1 MAWDS
6 HCLAV
11 YEFENNLNDSG
22 NYGHNATETGTL
34 TYSNT
39 IKKYGDYSITTTQ
52 PQQNYF
58 TIPSLGSYARTL
70 EMRVYWSSLVTWY
83 RFFHNA
89 YSSLVFHSRNN
100 KNYIIWCLNG
110 IWEVELF
117 NFPTLN
123 AWYGIATRIEGSS
136 APYVWRMFTTGANDE
151 IYVERT
157 NFQSNVIPGMN
168 LMYMLYS
175 QPNDAPSGTL
185 YIDRVV
191 LSDIVR
197 DTLPTEP
204 EPIITEVS
212 PNEGDY
218 NGGTFVTIYGQNFT
232 SDVQV
237 YFDNNLAVNITYIDS
252 NTLTCYTPAGIKD
265 KLVDVKVVT
274 TGGEYTKTNA
284 FLYVDYSAQITQEI
298 AEAELIVEK
307 ENVML
312 NATITGAINNSDYC
326 KDGIYTH
333 YNVDTG
339 TKQIATAPVGNTFT
353 IDFGTAKTIKKITF
367 YFWPVASTYFGSE
380 TTYIGTQFSIQYW
393 DGSAW
398 QNLMWDS
405 FNNYLGIGNVNITY
419 APKYYCES
427 AGIVSIFSKTG
438 ITTSKLN
445 ISSNTNL
452 GITEITACDLLF
464 INPTNIRIADG
475 ADVENLNYNGM
486 EITAEIIDSDFSCF
500 NSIEY
505 GKNAYFKVKYR
516 GKTKYF
522 GQLKV
527 TASELNVAD
536 RILSLSLETN
546 YKNLELV
553 KVNRNAITGTMDV
566 AEAIEWLILTANIH
580 RDLVDITFFSQ
591 FNYFPEQG
599 TVGEEITKILELAGD
614 ANIAVSD
621 GLLKIR
627 QRTSESLTFSSLQE
641 TDNTWGQ
648 YYNNYKSYVG
658 FDRNNSEFNYCVND
672 LKYNA
677 YAPPVGFTIAESYSN
692 LLQKWLEGKING
704 DYSNISF
711 VDKGNI
717 NHYAL
722 KILAPS
728 GYINLINGFLRKTR
742 EYQSGNQ
749 YDVYSVFQIVLEP
762 DQGDVFFEIQFK
774 PKYATN
780 WASFSPTIT
789 TTGKQKRIILE
800 FFNAIYPLSTVLQC
814 NIYIYNETNKYMQTT
829 YNLYTSW
836 DYEISNPNLDCNI
849 EIKLKARSDG
859 TNVEIKGLGFTNKD
873 FRQSL
878 AYNLSTLDATRYNTF
893 EFSAQKFSNADV
905 EVYTKSTN
913 DTLPVALSSSNLVL
927 SAAANS
933 LYVIFIAKNLR
944 LISYDFLLENIYP
957 NVNGLTSYSYNWSKL
972 VLNTSQYVK
981 LNYFKLNYEDIERGI
996 IQVYPRQLIYKN
1008 TIESLTQSIIFNKLN
1023 IAQYKYNTQNTIDE
1037 LYDDKTVFIIDTAD
1051 YEINA
1056 EYDLIDTTK
1065 PQQLYI
1071 NVTIAGV
1078 TYEYTYSP
1086 CENQYEA
1093 TPDWYITYKSYG
1105 LGAYVL
1111 IHPNSSM
1118 QRQINEIKIS
1128 AYQFHEVGK
1137 TNKIYDWLDSQ
1148 KKYGILEKKIDN
1160 KKINDASLL
1169 QLIYLKYNRFLNLP
1183 TQILGDG
1190 ITTDINLDVD
1200 LMKYI
1205 KIYDE
1210 ILNRITNYKVY
1221 EYEMTFDIINQTYE
1235 MILKG
1240 RSQSYEQY

>member
-22 NYGHNATETGTL
+22 NYGKNATATGTL

-39 IKKYGDYSITTTQ
+39 IKKYGDYSVTTSD
-52 PQQNYF
+52 PRYNYF
-58 TIPSLGSYARTL
+58 TIPDLGSPIRTL
-70 EMRVYWSSLVTWY
+70 EMRVYFTSLITNYYFFGPYQPALQCDNAFIGKNSFQWAISGAWKGITGFDNLNTWY
-83 RFFHNA
+83 GYA
-89 YSSLVFHSRNN
+89 V
-100 KNYIIWCLNG
+100 K
-110 IWEVELF
+110 
-117 NFPTLN
+117 
-123 AWYGIATRIEGSS
+123 IEGSS
-136 APYVWRMFTTGANDE
+136 APYTWRIYTTGASDE
-151 IYVERT
+151 TYIERT
-157 NFQSNVIPGMN
+157 NFSDNN
-168 LMYMLYS
+168 LLYKSSYTMFYTSVYAGNMYL
-175 QPNDAPSGTL
+175 
-185 YIDRVV
+185 DRVV

-204 EPIITEVS
+204 LVIPTIAKVS
-212 PNEGDY
+212 PNEGDF
-218 NGGTFVTIYGQNFT
+218 NGGTLVTIYGQNF
-232 SDVQV
+232 SSNAQV

-252 NTLTCYTPAGIKD
+252 NTLTCYTPAGTKD

-284 FLYVDYSAQITQEI
+284 YLYVDYSSQTTQEI

-312 NATITGAINNSDYC
+312 NATITGAINNGSYC
-326 KDGIYTH
+326 KDGIYAH

-339 TKQIATAPVGNTFT
+339 QKQIATAPINNTFT
-353 IDFGTAKTIKKITF
+353 IDFGTIKTIKKITF

-380 TTYIGTQFSIQYW
+380 TTYTGTQFTIQYW
-393 DGSAW
+393 DGSTW

-405 FNNYLGIGNVNITY
+405 FNNYLGIGNVNTTY

-438 ITTSKLN
+438 ITTNKLN

-464 INPTNIRIADG
+464 INPTNIRISDG

-500 NSIEY
+500 NGIEY
-505 GKNAYFKVKYR
+505 GRNAYLKVKYR

-553 KVNRNAITGTMDV
+553 KVSRNAITGTMDI
-566 AEAIEWLILTANIH
+566 AKAIEWLILTANIH

-599 TVGEEITKILELAGD
+599 IIAEEITKILELAGD

-627 QRTSESLTFSSLQE
+627 QRTSETPTFVNIN
-641 TDNTWGQ
+641 DNDIYWGNFVDNNNNNAFGCSKFQ
-648 YYNNYKSYVG
+648 NDFVYNLVWDKLAPVG
-658 FDRNNSEFNYCVND
+658 
-672 LKYNA
+672 
-677 YAPPVGFTIAESYSN
+677 GFTIAESYSDIWN
-692 LLQKWLEGKING
+692 KWKEGRIFDALQNVSIINM
-704 DYSNISF
+704 
-711 VDKGNI
+711 GNV

-722 KILAPS
+722 RLSANTGILNFVNGAIS
-728 GYINLINGFLRKTR
+728 HRFGYEN
-742 EYQSGNQ
+742 
-749 YDVYSVFQIVLEP
+749 YSVFQFSLEQN
-762 DQGDVFFEIQFK
+762 QGTVKFYVDYTLIYPTWQGTNQIIQVDT
-774 PKYATN
+774 TN
-780 WASFSPTIT
+780 
-789 TTGKQKRIILE
+789 KQIRVVYE
-800 FFNAIYPLSTVLQC
+800 FFNYYDTPSGYTRV
-814 NIYIYNETNKYMQTT
+814 YRTYYDETNKTIISRDWVGTINLTFFQKIWFKIHTT
-829 YNLYTSW
+829 
-836 DYEISNPNLDCNI
+836 P
-849 EIKLKARSDG
+849 DG
-859 TNVEIKGLGFTNKD
+859 TETKFKGFGFLRGEQNQPYYKQSVVYQLTTTN
-873 FRQSL
+873 
-878 AYNLSTLDATRYNTF
+878 ATRYNTLDYNVIYDKTCF
-893 EFSAQKFSNADV
+893 I
-905 EVYTKSTN
+905 EVYTKSNN
-913 DTLPVALSSSNLVL
+913 DISPVQVVNNLVKSVAGNTL
-927 SAAANS
+927 N
-933 LYVIFIAKNLR
+933 VIFLPKNFQMLDSPTEVNFTIDKSNWNNWQ
-944 LISYDFLLENIYP
+944 LT
-957 NVNGLTSYSYNWSKL
+957 NVNVNWSQIL
-972 VLNTSQYVK
+972 LFMSQGLK
-981 LNYFKLNYEDIERGI
+981 LNYFQLNYEDIERGI

-1023 IAQYKYNTQNTIDE
+1023 IAQYKYNTQDMIDE
-1037 LYDDKTVFIIDTAD
+1037 LYDDKTEFIIYTVD

-1071 NVTIAGV
+1071 KVNIASV
-1078 TYEYTYSP
+1078 DYEYTYSP

-1093 TPDWYITYKSYG
+1093 TPDWYITYRSYG
-1105 LGAYVL
+1105 LGAYVK
-1111 IHPNSSM
+1111 IHPASSI
-1118 QRQINEIKIS
+1118 QRTIKEIKIS
-1128 AYQFHEVGK
+1128 AYQYHEVGK
-1137 TNKIYDWLDSQ
+1137 TNKIYDWLNSQ

-1160 KKINDASLL
+1160 KKINDSSLL

-1200 LMKYI
+1200 LMKYV